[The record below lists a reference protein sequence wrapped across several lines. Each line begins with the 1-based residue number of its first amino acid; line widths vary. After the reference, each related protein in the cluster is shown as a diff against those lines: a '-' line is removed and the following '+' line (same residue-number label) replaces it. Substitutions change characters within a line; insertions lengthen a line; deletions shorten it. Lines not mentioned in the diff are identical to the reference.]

1 MSSQEDKAENKP
13 EDKPGNA
20 AAGDTDGG
28 EATVHKRRLSW
39 VWLIPLVSVLIGGG
53 LLWTTLARRG
63 PMIQITFDS
72 AEGLQAGQSQV
83 KYKDIQMGTVE
94 SFDLTPDRNRVV
106 MSVRMTAKAE
116 ELVTEGAQF
125 WIAKPRVYAGDI
137 TGLNTIL
144 SGSYVAMQPGE
155 AGHLAQR
162 SFDGLAEPP
171 TLITGVA
178 GRQIRLTTSRLGA
191 VKLGT
196 PVFFHDLEVGRV
208 IGWDLAGMAESVTLH
223 VFVNAPYADWV
234 HRDSRFWNSS
244 GVQLRLG
251 PEGVHLQVESLKAAV
266 LGGITFDTPVHDGDA
281 DSPEAAVS
289 ANGDSFPLYPS
300 EEVAETASAPHHAT
314 LASYFTGSVGGIAV
328 GAHVTLQGLP
338 VGDVTSV
345 DLQYSTETD
354 RTRVRVGF
362 SVQLNRVTPVGSK
375 PPHPFPEYWRELV
388 KEGLRTRLKG
398 GNLLTGQKEVALQ
411 LEPDAPPA
419 ELEQEGDVPVIP
431 ADDSGSGGL
440 DDLAATAN
448 QLMAKITAVPFADIG
463 QNLSGVLHGASE
475 ITNSPELRQALV
487 RLNGT
492 LAAVQDTVRHL
503 DAEGAPALR
512 RLPAIAADL
521 QGTLAQ
527 VRTLAASVAAGS
539 SGDAKFGRD
548 LDRALMQ
555 VTDAATS
562 VRMVADLLSRHPEA
576 LVRGR
581 VGRATE

>member
-1 MSSQEDKAENKP
+1 MSGQQ
-13 EDKPGNA
+13 DKPGNT
-20 AAGDTDGG
+20 AGDADGG

-39 VWLIPLVSVLIGGG
+39 VWLIPLASGLIGGG

-63 PMIQITFDS
+63 PMIRVTFDS

-94 SFDLTPDRNRVV
+94 GFDLTPDRKRVV

-116 ELVTEGAQF
+116 DLVTEGAQF
-125 WIAKPRVYAGDI
+125 WIEKPRVYAGDI

-144 SGSYVAMQPGE
+144 SGSYIAMHPGE
-155 AGHLAQR
+155 AGYPAQR

-171 TLITGVA
+171 TLIPDEG
-178 GRQIRLTTSRLGA
+178 GRQFRLTTSRLGS

-196 PVFFHDLEVGRV
+196 PVFFHDLEVGKV
-208 IGWDLAGMAESVTLH
+208 VGWDLAGMAESVTLH
-223 VFVNAPYADWV
+223 VFVNAPYAGWV

-251 PEGVHLQVESLKAAV
+251 PEGVQLQVESLKAAI
-266 LGGITFDTPVHDGDA
+266 LGGITFDTPVHGDDA
-281 DSPEAAVS
+281 DAPQAVAS
-289 ANGDSFPLYPS
+289 ADGDSFPLYPS
-300 EEVAETASAPHHAT
+300 EDVAQTASAPHHAT

-362 SVQLNRVTPVGSK
+362 SVQLSRVAPVGSK

-398 GNLLTGQKEVALQ
+398 GNLLTGQKEVALE

-419 ELEQEGDVPVIP
+419 ELEQEGDVSVIP
-431 ADDSGSGGL
+431 PDNSGSGGL
-440 DDLAATAN
+440 DDLAITAN

-475 ITNSPELRQALV
+475 VANSPELRQALV

-503 DAEGAPALR
+503 DADGAPALR

-527 VRTLAASVAAGS
+527 VRTLAASVSAGS
-539 SGDAKFGRD
+539 SGDVKFGRD

>member
-1 MSSQEDKAENKP
+1 MSGQ
-13 EDKPGNA
+13 EDKPGNTA
-20 AAGDTDGG
+20 ASDTDGG
-28 EATVHKRRLSW
+28 DAVIHKRRLSW
-39 VWLIPLVSVLIGGG
+39 IWLIPLASVLIGGG

-94 SFDLTPDRNRVV
+94 SFDLTPDRKRVV

-155 AGHLAQR
+155 VGHSAQR

-171 TLITGVA
+171 TLIDNVA
-178 GRQIRLTTSRLGA
+178 GRQISLTTSRLGA

-208 IGWDLAGMAESVTLH
+208 VGWDLAGMAESVMLH
-223 VFVNAPYADWV
+223 VFINAPYAGWV

-244 GVQLRLG
+244 GVRLRLG
-251 PEGVHLQVESLKAAV
+251 PEGVQLQVESLKAAV
-266 LGGITFDTPVHDGDA
+266 LGGITFDTPVHGGDA
-281 DSPEAAVS
+281 DAPQAAAS
-289 ANGDSFPLYPS
+289 ANGDSFLLYPS
-300 EEVAETASAPHHAT
+300 EEVAQTATAPDRAM
-314 LASYFTGSVGGIAV
+314 LASYFTGSVGGLGV

-345 DLQYSTETD
+345 DLQYLTETD
-354 RTRVRVGF
+354 QTRVRVGF
-362 SVQLNRVTPVGSK
+362 MVQPSRVAPVGSK
-375 PPHPFPEYWRELV
+375 PPHPFPEYWRQLV

-398 GNLLTGQKEVALQ
+398 GNLLTGQKEVAMQ

-431 ADDSGSGGL
+431 TDDSGSGGL

-448 QLMAKITAVPFADIG
+448 QLMAKIGAMPFAEIG
-463 QNLSGVLHGASE
+463 QNLNGALHGASE
-475 ITNSPELRQALV
+475 VTNSPQLRQALV

-527 VRTLAASVAAGS
+527 VRTLAASVSAGS

-555 VTDAATS
+555 VTDAASS

>member
-1 MSSQEDKAENKP
+1 MSGQ
-13 EDKPGNA
+13 EDKPGNS
-20 AAGDTDGG
+20 AAGDADGG
-28 EATVHKRRLSW
+28 EATVRKRRLSW
-39 VWLIPLVSVLIGGG
+39 VWLIPLASVLIGGG

-63 PMIQITFDS
+63 PLIQITFDS

-94 SFDLTPDRNRVV
+94 GFDLTPDRKRVV

-116 ELVTEGAQF
+116 EFVTEGAQF
-125 WIAKPRVYAGDI
+125 WIEKPRVYAGDI

-155 AGHLAQR
+155 AGHPAQR

-171 TLITGVA
+171 ALLPNVA
-178 GRQIRLTTSRLGA
+178 GRQVRLTTSRLGA

-196 PVFFHDLEVGRV
+196 PVFFHDLEVGKV
-208 IGWDLAGMAESVTLH
+208 VSWDLAGMAQSVTLH
-223 VFVNAPYADWV
+223 VFINAAYAGWV

-244 GVQLRLG
+244 GVRLRLG
-251 PEGVHLQVESLKAAV
+251 PDGVQLQVESLKAAV
-266 LGGITFDTPVHDGDA
+266 LGGITFDTPVHGGDA
-281 DSPEAAVS
+281 DSPQAAAS
-289 ANGDSFPLYPS
+289 ADGDSFPLYPS
-300 EEVAETASAPHHAT
+300 EDVAQTASAPHHAT
-314 LASYFTGSVGGIAV
+314 LASYFTGSVGGLAV

-362 SVQLNRVTPVGSK
+362 SVQPGRVAPVGSK
-375 PPHPFPEYWRELV
+375 PPHPFPEYWRQLV

-398 GNLLTGQKEVALQ
+398 GNLLTGQKEVALE
-411 LEPDAPPA
+411 LESDAPPA
-419 ELEQEGDVPVIP
+419 ELEQEGDVSVIP
-431 ADDSGSGGL
+431 TDNSGSGGL

-448 QLMAKITAVPFADIG
+448 QLMAKISAVPFAEIG

-475 ITNSPELRQALV
+475 VTNSPQLRQALV

-503 DAEGAPALR
+503 DADAAPTLR
-512 RLPAIAADL
+512 RLPAIASDL

-527 VRTLAASVAAGS
+527 VRTLAASVSAGS
-539 SGDAKFGRD
+539 GGDAKFGRD